1 MIPQTHVKNNCFL
14 LPLFNGVMIAYMLN
28 GILIVNAFLKTPQT
42 DDTYESL
49 MAGAKR
55 AGIDMALST
64 NADFFVDP
72 GSGLVIDQRSQC
84 DPFDAD
90 FILFW
95 NKDVFLGRALERLG
109 CRLFNS
115 ADAIEYCDNKALTFE
130 KLEGVCP
137 VPKTL
142 KIPMTF
148 NNIGYTSLDFEKDL
162 GEILGYPYVIK
173 ECLGSYGGQVYLAGD
188 STRAGEIL
196 KSIEGKD
203 CIAQQYISE
212 SSGHDIRA
220 YVVGDRVVA
229 AMERYNEN
237 DFRSNISNGGKAVA
251 SIVTPEQEAVAVS
264 AVKKLGLD
272 FAGVDL
278 LIAKGGAPL
287 LCEVNSNAQFKGL
300 FEATGIDI
308 TDALFEHIRTVVSR
322 NQNGSV

>member
-1 MIPQTHVKNNCFL
+1 MNIK
-14 LPLFNGVMIAYMLN
+14 
-28 GILIVNAFLKTPQT
+28 GILIVNAFLKSPQT
-42 DDTYESL
+42 DETYNAL
-49 MAGAKR
+49 MEGAKQ
-55 AGIDMALST
+55 AGIDMTFST

-72 GSGLVIDQRSQC
+72 GSGLVIDQRSHC
-84 DPFDAD
+84 DPFDVD

-109 CRLFNS
+109 CRLFNP

-130 KLEGVCP
+130 KLESVCP

-148 NNIGYTSLDFEKDL
+148 NNIGYTSLEFEKDL
-162 GEILGYPYVIK
+162 GDILGYPYVIK
-173 ECLGSYGGQVYLAGD
+173 ECLGSYGGQVYLATD
-188 STRAGEIL
+188 SDRAKEIL
-196 KSIEGKD
+196 KCIEGKD
-203 CIAQQYISE
+203 CIAQQYIRE

-229 AMERYNEN
+229 SMERYNNN
-237 DFRSNISNGGKAVA
+237 DFRSNISNGGSATA
-251 SIVTPEQEAVAVS
+251 CIVTPEQEALAVA

-278 LIAKGGAPL
+278 LIAKGGSPL

-300 FEATGIDI
+300 YEATGIDI
-308 TDALFEHIRTVVSR
+308 TDALFEHIRSVVS
-322 NQNGSV
+322 GT